1 MPMIRN
7 KLILGVWLA
16 VACAACAAGQTQP
29 PPPPS
34 PVIITPP
41 PTAAPAST
49 QAPPEKTAQPQ
60 TPEGNA
66 DKAANQDTAP
76 DKAMRPDKASAATG
90 SALIIGAEDVLFI
103 RVWQQPELSGSVSVG
118 PDGTISLQLIDEV
131 KAAGLTPRQLEQEL
145 VVRFKKFIR
154 EPEVNV
160 QLIRMNSR
168 TFIIQGDGVNRPG
181 IYPLTRPMTVMEA
194 LLAGG
199 GFTTFANKKKMYV
212 LRGTTRF
219 NFNWIE
225 VSKGK
230 NLKQNIVVQNG
241 DQIYVN

>member
-7 KLILGVWLA
+7 NLILGVWLA
-16 VACAACAAGQTQP
+16 VACAASQTQTQ
-29 PPPPS
+29 PPS

-41 PTAAPAST
+41 PTAAPTST
-49 QAPPEKTAQPQ
+49 QAPPGNTAPPQ
-60 TPEGNA
+60 IPEANA
-66 DKAANQDTAP
+66 DKANTPGKDSVP
-76 DKAMRPDKASAATG
+76 TG
-90 SALIIGAEDVLFI
+90 SALIIGSEDVLFI

-145 VVRFKKFIR
+145 VTRFKKFIR

-160 QLIRMNSR
+160 QLIKMNSR
-168 TFIIQGDGVNRPG
+168 TYIIQGDGVNRPG
-181 IYPLTRPMTVMEA
+181 IYPLTRPLTVMEA

-199 GFTTFANKKKMYV
+199 GFTTFANKKKIYV

-219 NFNWIE
+219 NFNWTE

-230 NLKQNIVVQNG
+230 NLKQNIVIQNG